1 MGDEIRR
8 GRLSVTSVT
17 STSVTSGSVD
27 RTEVTVVAHSDSVE
41 SLPDASG
48 RDCFDPRSCCDA
60 RERELIEVLRS
71 YLRPDVA
78 PECLL
83 RRLRETIDHCC
94 DQEESVRAADSRI
107 GGFPSSGSL
116 V

>member
-17 STSVTSGSVD
+17 STSVTPGSVE
-27 RTEVTVVAHSDSVE
+27 RTEITVVTGADAMDP
-41 SLPDASG
+41 SLARSG
-48 RDCFDPRSCCDA
+48 QDCFDPRSCCDA
-60 RERELIEVLRS
+60 RERELIEMLRS

-83 RRLRETIDHCC
+83 RRLRETLDHCC
-94 DQEESVRAADSRI
+94 DEEAHDSDVGRR
-107 GGFPSSGSL
+107 SE

>member
-17 STSVTSGSVD
+17 SVSVTPQSVE
-27 RTEVTVVAHSDSVE
+27 RTEVTVVAHADSPDP
-41 SLPDASG
+41 LPDPSG
-48 RDCFDPRSCCDA
+48 HDCFDPRSCCDA
-60 RERELIEVLRS
+60 RERELIEALRS
-71 YLRPDVA
+71 YLRPEAA

-94 DQEESVRAADSRI
+94 DEEECAGNDDSRI
-107 GGFPSSGSL
+107 DGASSPDSL